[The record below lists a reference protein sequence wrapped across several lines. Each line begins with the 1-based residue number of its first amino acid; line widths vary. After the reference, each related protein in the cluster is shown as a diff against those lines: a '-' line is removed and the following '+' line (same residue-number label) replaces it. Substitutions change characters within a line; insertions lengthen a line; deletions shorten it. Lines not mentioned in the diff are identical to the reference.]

1 MSDDRIISTFSAPAW
16 LPDGAQADVVLAGD
30 GGTAPEPTCVVR
42 LLLTRAGQ
50 VLTVPRPDG
59 RGVDLPSAV
68 VGDGAVADAL
78 DVLVA
83 RFLGP
88 GRAVRLLGY
97 VRNVV
102 AAATAD
108 YPWPAPL
115 PHFTVWHATL
125 APDEDAPADADDRAG
140 WVDLADAGAHLG
152 HRHWWPLSA
161 HAAVPRG

>member
-1 MSDDRIISTFSAPAW
+1 MADDRIISSSTAPAW

-30 GGTAPEPTCVVR
+30 DGMAPEPTCVVR
-42 LLLTRAGQ
+42 LLLTRADH

-59 RGVDLPSAV
+59 RGADLPSAV
-68 VGDGAVADAL
+68 VQDGAVEEAL

-102 AAATAD
+102 AAASAD

-115 PHFTVWHATL
+115 AHFAVWHAAL
-125 APDEDAPADADDRAG
+125 APDEDAPADADHRAG
-140 WVDLADAGAHLG
+140 WLAMADAGTHLG
-152 HRHWWPLSA
+152 HRHWWPLFGYAS
-161 HAAVPRG
+161 GLSG